1 MDNDEKDIKEI
12 KKHNKL
18 YKAYKNNTII
28 SDMNLLDKFNHF
40 EDSKLDESKTLLYEV
55 TKKPKCFKRYSRGS
69 IVRVKFGVN
78 IGSEFSGDHFAIV
91 ISKKDTMMSS
101 TLHVIPITSKKHLKN
116 IYIGNILYSQDQIDL
131 FEKELESNIEEK
143 EKKKINVCLKYYKKR
158 KELDSYACIDHI
170 KTISKISICK
180 LINKYDYLPN
190 LKVSSE
196 QMKVLDNEIIREYTL

>member
-1 MDNDEKDIKEI
+1 M
-12 KKHNKL
+12 
-18 YKAYKNNTII
+18 
-28 SDMNLLDKFNHF
+28 SLL
-40 EDSKLDESKTLLYEV
+40 
-55 TKKPKCFKRYSRGS
+55 C
-69 IVRVKFGVN
+69 
-78 IGSEFSGDHFAIV
+78 SE
-91 ISKKDTMMSS
+91 
-101 TLHVIPITSKKHLKN
+101 
-116 IYIGNILYSQDQIDL
+116 IDL

-180 LINKYDYLPN
+180 LINEYDYLPN